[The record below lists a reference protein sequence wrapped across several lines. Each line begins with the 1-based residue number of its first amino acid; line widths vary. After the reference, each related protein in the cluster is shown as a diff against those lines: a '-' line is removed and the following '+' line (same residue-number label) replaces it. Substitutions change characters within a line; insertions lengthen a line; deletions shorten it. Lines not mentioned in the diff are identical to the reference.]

1 MSECKLPKSVSLLTR
16 ESVKH
21 KVELHTLITN
31 GGANSIKSLENYL
44 HLKLNELRDRY
55 EQDKDSFSEDYL
67 NGIKSQIDNV
77 ERAIHEIR
85 QYENY
90 ITNERCLNLTKLNRI
105 DEFKALLANE
115 HAWTRSG
122 YLLKEFEV

>member
-1 MSECKLPKSVSLLTR
+1 MSEYKLPESVSLLTR

-21 KVELHTLITN
+21 KVELHNLIAN
-31 GGANSIKSLENYL
+31 GGANSIESLENYL
-44 HLKLNELRDRY
+44 HLKLTELRDRY
-55 EQDKDSFSEDYL
+55 EQDKDSFSEEYL

-90 ITNERCLNLTKLNRI
+90 ITNEHCLNLTKLNRI

>member
-21 KVELHTLITN
+21 KVELHTLIAN
-31 GGANSIKSLENYL
+31 GGANSI
-44 HLKLNELRDRY
+44 
-55 EQDKDSFSEDYL
+55 
-67 NGIKSQIDNV
+67 
-77 ERAIHEIR
+77 
-85 QYENY
+85 
-90 ITNERCLNLTKLNRI
+90 
-105 DEFKALLANE
+105 E